1 METIKNFI
9 TKQYKT
15 IITVLIVLFIS
26 YWVIFILTP
35 RNTMISENKEKIDLL
50 NDVIENIRKEQNTLE
65 DRITDVNKDIVLI
78 ENNITK
84 NTFALITKSHD
95 DVSSKTKKAN
105 ELGIPI
111 MTPLEFIEKYL

>member
-50 NDVIENIRKEQNTLE
+50 NDVIKNIRKEQNTLE

-84 NTFALITKSHD
+84 IKKNKTNVGEIYHEKIVRID
-95 DVSSKTKKAN
+95 DYTEP
-105 ELGIPI
+105 ELDS
-111 MTPLEFIEKYL
+111 FFSNRYK